1 MDTAGTVVAMLTV
14 RRTFST
20 RLGWLDAA
28 IAVAVV
34 LLNVTAGLAFLADEI
49 PKRHPGPLFWALAV
63 VPGLL
68 LYVRRVAPVTILIA
82 VSALT
87 MFTWVLDYA
96 DVFLAAN
103 VVLYSA
109 VAHGRPTIGF
119 RAAVTAA
126 VVLTGFTL
134 LGVFAA
140 DVPFY
145 VVGLVGLL
153 SVAAITLASG
163 VVTRDAYARE
173 VEISAREAAAHRLS
187 REAAAVAEE
196 RNRLARELHDV
207 VAHGLAVISIQASAA
222 ERVVHHNPTAAAE
235 ALTHIHRTSHEALS
249 DMRRVLAALRAD
261 SEAELEPTPG
271 LTAVA
276 QLVHDVSATGIEVD
290 LMLDPRLTDSDDR
303 VLGSTIFRFVQEA
316 LTNVIKHGG
325 PNATVT
331 VRVQHEDD
339 TVHVDVS
346 DTGRGLSA
354 RSVADG
360 LGLTG
365 MRERVEVLGGT
376 FTSGPRKGGGYRVTA
391 RIPSTHVEQ
400 GTRP

>member
-1 MDTAGTVVAMLTV
+1 MLSV
-14 RRTFST
+14 RRMLSSKV
-20 RLGWLDAA
+20 GWLDGAL
-28 IAVAVV
+28 AVAVV

-49 PKRHPGPLFWALAV
+49 PEREPEPLFWALAV
-63 VPGLL
+63 IPGVLL
-68 LYVRRVAPVTILIA
+68 CFRRVAPVTILIA
-82 VSALT
+82 VTVLT
-87 MFTWVLDYA
+87 MATWVLDYA

-119 RAAVTAA
+119 RAAVAAA
-126 VVLTGFTL
+126 VLLTGFTL

-163 VVTRDAYARE
+163 VVAREAYARE
-173 VEISAREAAAHRLS
+173 VELSAREAAAHRLS

-222 ERVVHHNPTAAAE
+222 ERVLHSNPTAASE
-235 ALTHIHRTSHEALS
+235 ALAHIHHTARESLS
-249 DMRRVLAALRAD
+249 DMRRVLAALRSD
-261 SEAELEPTPG
+261 SDVDLEPTPG
-271 LTAVA
+271 LVAVA
-276 QLVHDVSATGIEVD
+276 QLVNDVSATGIDID
-290 LMLDPRLTDSDDR
+290 LTLDPRLTESDDR

-325 PNATVT
+325 PNATVA
-331 VRVQHEDD
+331 VRVQHEGDA
-339 TVHVDVS
+339 VHLDVS

-354 RSVADG
+354 RSGGDG

-376 FTSGPRKGGGYRVTA
+376 FSCGARKGGGYRVTA
-391 RIPSTHVEQ
+391 RIPAALDDR
-400 GTRP
+400 GTRS

>member
-1 MDTAGTVVAMLTV
+1 MGTAGTVGAMLTV
-14 RRTFST
+14 RRTSST

-49 PKRHPGPLFWALAV
+49 PKREPGPLFWALAV
-63 VPGLL
+63 GPGLL

-87 MFTWVLDYA
+87 MLTWALEYP

-103 VVLYSA
+103 IVLYSA
-109 VAHGRPTIGF
+109 VAHGHPTIGF
-119 RAAVTAA
+119 RAAVAAA

-173 VEISAREAAAHRLS
+173 VEISAREAVAHRLS

-249 DMRRVLAALRAD
+249 DMRRVLAALRAG

-271 LTAVA
+271 LAAVA
-276 QLVHDVSATGIEVD
+276 QLVRDVSATGIDVD
-290 LMLDPRLTDSDDR
+290 LMLDPQLTDSDDR

-325 PNATVT
+325 PNATVS
-331 VRVQHEDD
+331 VKVQHEDD
-339 TVHVDVS
+339 AVHLDVS

-354 RSVADG
+354 RPVNDG

-391 RIPSTHVEQ
+391 RIPNTHADQ
-400 GTRP
+400 GSRP

>member
-1 MDTAGTVVAMLTV
+1 MLTA
-14 RRTFST
+14 RRTSST

-28 IAVAVV
+28 IALAVV
-34 LLNVTAGLAFLADEI
+34 VLNVTAGLAFLADEI
-49 PKRHPGPLFWALAV
+49 PERRPGPLFWALAV
-63 VPGLL
+63 LPGLL
-68 LYVRRVAPVTILIA
+68 LWLRRVAPITILIA

-153 SVAAITLASG
+153 SVAAITVASG

-249 DMRRVLAALRAD
+249 DMRRVLAALRSD

-276 QLVHDVSATGIEVD
+276 QLVHDVSATGIDID
-290 LMLDPRLTDSDDR
+290 LMLDPHLTDSDDR
-303 VLGSTIFRFVQEA
+303 VLGSTIFRFIQEA

-325 PNATVT
+325 PNATVA

-354 RSVADG
+354 RSATDG

-391 RIPSTHVEQ
+391 RIPSTLVEG